1 MSLTVHRHDSLLQL
15 RHLLYSD
22 KGRSVAE
29 WASLFSYARGPMTE
43 GCEGF
48 LNDFSLVNGKSLP
61 DACAIS
67 DWVEDVTQQSN
78 IQLM

>member
-1 MSLTVHRHDSLLQL
+1 MTAAYNY

-22 KGRSVAE
+22 KGRCRRSVAE
-29 WASLFSYARGPMTE
+29 LAGLFSYARGPMTE
-43 GCEGF
+43 GCESF
-48 LNDFSLVNGKSLP
+48 LNNFSLVNGKSLP

-67 DWVEDVTQQSN
+67 DWVEDVPQQHN